1 MEIDTETV
9 EKLEDLQCNF
19 LRILLATPASTPRAA
34 LLWDCG
40 AVRIKYRIMEKKL
53 VFLHYIMKQGKSSLA
68 RQIIEEQRN
77 MNFPGLFQECKLFIE
92 KLKLVDP
99 FQLDMS
105 AIEWKRIVKKA
116 ILTANEEELKEEITK
131 KYKKLMKSDL
141 VEEEFGRK
149 VYISKLHLQQAR
161 TKFKFRSSMTQ
172 HVKMNQ
178 RNNKEYADKL
188 WKCDECG

>member
-1 MEIDTETV
+1 
-9 EKLEDLQCNF
+9 
-19 LRILLATPASTPRAA
+19 
-34 LLWDCG
+34 
-40 AVRIKYRIMEKKL
+40 MEKKL

-149 VYISKLHLQQAR
+149 EYISKLNLQQAR
-161 TKFKFRSSMTQ
+161 TKFKFRSSMT
-172 HVKMNQ
+172 HKM
-178 RNNKEYADKL
+178 
-188 WKCDECG
+188 